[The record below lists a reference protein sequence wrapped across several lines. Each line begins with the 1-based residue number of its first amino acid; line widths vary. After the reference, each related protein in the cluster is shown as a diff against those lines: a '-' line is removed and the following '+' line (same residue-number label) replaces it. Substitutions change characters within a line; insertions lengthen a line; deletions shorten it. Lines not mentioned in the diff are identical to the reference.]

1 MWNLIVTPRL
11 RRSVQQSY
19 RNKYLRVRP
28 CIRPFCKRLLSQY
41 TNMENLI
48 LTEGGPFPFT
58 EIRGPTSEYI
68 CRLELNSE
76 ARPGTTEGYASIYVA
91 S

>member
-1 MWNLIVTPRL
+1 
-11 RRSVQQSY
+11 
-19 RNKYLRVRP
+19 
-28 CIRPFCKRLLSQY
+28 
-41 TNMENLI
+41 MENLI

-76 ARPGTTEGYASIYVA
+76 ARPGTTEEYASTYVA